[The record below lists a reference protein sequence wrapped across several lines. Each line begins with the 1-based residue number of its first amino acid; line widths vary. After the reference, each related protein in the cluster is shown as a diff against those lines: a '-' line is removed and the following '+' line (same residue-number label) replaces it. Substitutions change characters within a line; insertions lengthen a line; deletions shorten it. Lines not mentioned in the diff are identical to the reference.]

1 MHGRP
6 GEGFSGFCEPA
17 GVGELRL
24 SIRCYWGAVA
34 LVALALGALRAT
46 AAPVAD
52 SFATSGSGAYTA
64 PAVLNGQNPGIP
76 GFSGAWSGSTKFSAI
91 TTGLN
96 DSGVT
101 TYAKGGAAELVGAT
115 ADAAQNVSRSVTV
128 PSSSTYYMSALVI
141 RGNSSSI
148 TPGSYALIGFGNGVQ
163 PNTATTNSSVQGLYM
178 GFVQTAS
185 QSYNAGG
192 YNDFGSLIIRTRQDI
207 GGTQENVDTILVDGE
222 GNSTNEVTYFVVA
235 KVSVNTSGSND
246 TLQYWVNPTSL
257 SSDSAMSS
265 SALVTNT
272 ITVNTITSSADL
284 TKLMLAEQ
292 SYNATID
299 FDEPR
304 IATNL
309 ADLAAATPTP
319 EPSTVGLVLLTAA
332 GLLGRRRK

>member
-1 MHGRP
+1 
-6 GEGFSGFCEPA
+6 
-17 GVGELRL
+17 
-24 SIRCYWGAVA
+24 
-34 LVALALGALRAT
+34 
-46 AAPVAD
+46 
-52 SFATSGSGAYTA
+52 
-64 PAVLNGQNPGIP
+64 
-76 GFSGAWSGSTKFSAI
+76 
-91 TTGLN
+91 
-96 DSGVT
+96 
-101 TYAKGGAAELVGAT
+101 
-115 ADAAQNVSRSVTV
+115 
-128 PSSSTYYMSALVI
+128 
-141 RGNSSSI
+141 
-148 TPGSYALIGFGNGVQ
+148 
-163 PNTATTNSSVQGLYM
+163 M

-272 ITVNTITSSADL
+272 ITVNTIGSSADL